1 MLEVFTLTSCDA
13 VGSRPRGT
21 ENEYDGDGG
30 RKVGH
35 DLMRVGGGGGAGGAG
50 GGDGGDGAGGVS
62 GLSKNGIGD
71 GDDKLII
78 KHWKMRKQPTSI

>member
-13 VGSRPRGT
+13 VGSRPGGT

-35 DLMRVGGGGGAGGAG
+35 DLMRVGGGGGGGC
-50 GGDGGDGAGGVS
+50 GV
-62 GLSKNGIGD
+62 GLGINGIGD
-71 GDDKLII
+71 GDDKLI
-78 KHWKMRKQPTSI
+78 RSAGR